1 MDTSAHCV
9 QSRIKICANYSARL
23 YKAFIPLQTKLKT
36 APYRL
41 YSAIS
46 LIKSSMEILLLSCL
60 NKGENRES
68 LSTFPWLS
76 LNTGL

>member
-1 MDTSAHCV
+1 MKYNSTWPLWHTVVNEEKNPATIILHGFIKL
-9 QSRIKICANYSARL
+9 QS
-23 YKAFIPLQTKLKT
+23 KLET
-36 APYRL
+36 FPYLL

-68 LSTFPWLS
+68 LSTFP
-76 LNTGL
+76 

>member
-1 MDTSAHCV
+1 MKNTNLIWLLWHTVLNDEKSCE
-9 QSRIKICANYSARL
+9 NYSVQL
-23 YKAFIPLQTKLKT
+23 YKAFIPSQTKLKSV
-36 APYRL
+36 PYLL

-68 LSTFPWLS
+68 LSTFP
-76 LNTGL
+76 